1 MGGEDETLI
10 DAGDAFWT
18 EVRGAAYRALRGA
31 GVAHADADDAAQ
43 ETMIELSEA
52 VRSGEP
58 LRNPAGW
65 AAVVARR
72 RASDLMREDRVRRGL
87 PARRSESEI
96 EADEDARLDAA
107 VPSEREVQPEPDH
120 DSPSSASSRE
130 PGRGISARRSV
141 ERFVLEGM
149 STSLQAIRRE
159 QLDRLVG
166 ALDERSLQ
174 MVWLKMEGLPNEE
187 IADALDMKVD
197 ALKKALQRMRRDIE
211 QRALELGVDRNLDD
225 HPRAY

>member
-1 MGGEDETLI
+1 MGDGGDAVI

-52 VRSGEP
+52 VRAGEP
-58 LRNPAGW
+58 LHNPAGW

-96 EADEDARLDAA
+96 EADEDARLAAA
-107 VPSEREVQPEPDH
+107 VPSEPEVQPRSDQNG
-120 DSPSSASSRE
+120 PSSSSSA

-141 ERFVLEGM
+141 ERFVLEGIA
-149 STSLQAIRRE
+149 TSRQAIRRE

-174 MVWLKMEGLPNEE
+174 IVWLKMEGLTNEE

-211 QRALELGVDRNLDD
+211 QRATELGVDRDLDD
-225 HPRAY
+225 HPHIY

>member
-1 MGGEDETLI
+1 MDEVGEALTST
-10 DAGDAFWT
+10 GDAFWT

-52 VRSGEP
+52 VRAGEP
-58 LRNPAGW
+58 LHNPAGW

-87 PARRSESEI
+87 PARRSESEV
-96 EADEDARLDAA
+96 EADEDARLAA
-107 VPSEREVQPEPDH
+107 AIPSEPEVRSRSDR
-120 DSPSSASSRE
+120 DGPSSSSSE
-130 PGRGISARRSV
+130 PGPGISARRSV

-149 STSLQAIRRE
+149 ATSRQAIRRE

-174 MVWLKMEGLPNEE
+174 IVWLKMEGLTNEE
-187 IADALDMKVD
+187 IAEALDMRVD
-197 ALKKALQRMRRDIE
+197 ALKKALQRMRRAIG
-211 QRALELGVDRNLDD
+211 QRTTELGVDGDLDD
-225 HPRAY
+225 HPHIY

>member
-1 MGGEDETLI
+1 
-10 DAGDAFWT
+10 
-18 EVRGAAYRALRGA
+18 
-31 GVAHADADDAAQ
+31 
-43 ETMIELSEA
+43 
-52 VRSGEP
+52 
-58 LRNPAGW
+58 
-65 AAVVARR
+65 
-72 RASDLMREDRVRRGL
+72 
-87 PARRSESEI
+87 
-96 EADEDARLDAA
+96 
-107 VPSEREVQPEPDH
+107 
-120 DSPSSASSRE
+120 
-130 PGRGISARRSV
+130 
-141 ERFVLEGM
+141 M

-225 HPRAY
+225 HPHVY